1 MEINSMPIESLVTMM
16 MGRVSDDAVKD
27 LRGMV
32 DKVDQNMEMKERLRA
47 VQAKLELYKTAVRN
61 GAGNVNSL
69 LNDIKAMMNGS
80 VDSGGL
86 GLNANNSEE
95 GEMLAQLPTSAT
107 GSQEE
112 RDKLLS
118 GSIKSFE
125 TMLDHRAQSLSDLGQ
140 KLQFQLQEKNNI
152 FTRAN
157 KAQSDIQ
164 SKYDQSLNGIANNL
178 KG

>member
-1 MEINSMPIESLVTMM
+1 M
-16 MGRVSDDAVKD
+16 MGRVSDDAVQD

-32 DKVDQNMEMKERLRA
+32 DKVDKNMELKERLRK
-47 VQAKLELYKTAVRN
+47 VQAKFELYKEAIRS
-61 GAGNVNSL
+61 GEGDPAAL
-69 LNDIKAMMNGS
+69 LNELKGLMNS
-80 VDSGGL
+80 SIEDGGL
-86 GLNANNSEE
+86 GLDANNSEE
-95 GEMLAQLPTSAT
+95 GQLLDKLPTSAP
-107 GSQEE
+107 GSQED

-118 GSIKSFE
+118 GQLKSFE
-125 TMLDHRAQSLSDLGQ
+125 TILDHRAQSLSDLGQ